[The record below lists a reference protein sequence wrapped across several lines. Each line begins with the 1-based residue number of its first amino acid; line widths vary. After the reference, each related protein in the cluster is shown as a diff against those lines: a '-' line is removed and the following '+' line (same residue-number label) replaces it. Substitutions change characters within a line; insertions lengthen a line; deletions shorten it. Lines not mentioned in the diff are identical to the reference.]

1 MDRAGLSMNR
11 AIKRQ
16 IRNYF
21 ISLNDL
27 YDNKEDIL
35 SLVGGRVRRPSSFLL
50 QNPPR
55 IGADDSARELSTPP
69 SRKSGTALWQLSCI
83 TNFAGSVDNY
93 LL

>member
-35 SLVGGRVRRPSSFLL
+35 SVRRPSSFYSRIRPASELMT
-50 QNPPR
+50 QPESFPPR
-55 IGADDSARELSTPP
+55 LPERAE
-69 SRKSGTALWQLSCI
+69 QLSGNCRASLI
-83 TNFAGSVDNY
+83 
-93 LL
+93 LLDL

>member
-35 SLVGGRVRRPSSFLL
+35 SLVGRRVRSFYSRIRPASELMTQPESF
-50 QNPPR
+50 PPR
-55 IGADDSARELSTPP
+55 LPERA
-69 SRKSGTALWQLSCI
+69 
-83 TNFAGSVDNY
+83 
-93 LL
+93 